1 MKSGVAPSL
10 VVAWF
15 TGAGNK
21 QKVQLVFSADGG
33 AQFSTPITIVEGKV
47 MGRVDV
53 LWVDEETAVVSWMEA
68 NDKTALFK
76 AMAITMDGKTSQ
88 QQVITEMVDSR
99 KSGFPQM
106 EIMEETLYF
115 AWTEQEAAITQ
126 VKTAKM
132 QVEALSFN

>member
-1 MKSGVAPSL
+1 
-10 VVAWF
+10 
-15 TGAGNK
+15 
-21 QKVQLVFSADGG
+21 
-33 AQFSTPITIVEGKV
+33 

-53 LWVDEETAVVSWMEA
+53 LWADEEIAVVSWMEA
-68 NDKTALFK
+68 NDKNALFK
-76 AMAITMDGKTSQ
+76 AMAITLSGKTSQ

-115 AWTEQEAAITQ
+115 AWTEQEAAVTQ